1 MANEDKRKSRII
13 SIDDID
19 RKNKINQREQFRD
32 DISEDVSYVINK
44 VTGGDKEKQKK
55 SFFKRFLMILGIIIL
70 IIILINVILGNI
82 WLLKFFIKELFGVS
96 W

>member
-13 SIDDID
+13 SLDDID
-19 RKNKINQREQFRD
+19 RQNKIRQRTQFRD

-55 SFFKRFLMILGIIIL
+55 SLFKRFLMILGIILLIM
-70 IIILINVILGNI
+70 IIINILLGNI
-82 WLLKFFIKELFGVS
+82 WLIKFFIKEFFGF
-96 W
+96 